1 LSGTSVARLDP
12 KRNHVPVKTIP
23 GITKLFYFEW
33 PIEGPFAGYIQAQVL
48 PHVGTW
54 SRYSPADVSK
64 LVEEPL
70 HKPTPDISTHTK
82 PNSAWNFHIVQSKG
96 TVLLQLTNILY
107 SKKKNNNNNFVSTL

>member
-1 LSGTSVARLDP
+1 MSGTSVAHLDP
-12 KRNHVPVKTIP
+12 KRNHIPVKTIP

-33 PIEGPFAGYIQAQVL
+33 PIEGPFAEYIQAQIL

-70 HKPTPDISTHTK
+70 HKPAPDISTHTK

-96 TVLLQLTNILY
+96 TVLILSQLTNILY
-107 SKKKNNNNNFVSTL
+107 SKKK